1 MARHLVILS
10 RMKRLLWIGLFLLTA
25 LGARAQYDVAFT
37 NYWALQ
43 SFYNPAAT
51 GLDGLLN
58 VQAAYSMQMAGF
70 EDAPASM
77 YVGADMPVFFL
88 SPRHGMGVGFLN
100 DDVGLFKN
108 KKFFLQYAY
117 HQPLFGGKFSIGARA
132 GLLQNGFDGTD
143 LNVEHSSDPAFAS
156 SDVNGTGFDLD
167 VGLRYSYKQVWYVGV
182 SAMHCLGPTISLGDD
197 KIYEISIDPSL
208 YLAGGY
214 KLKFRQP
221 QYALMTNACL
231 RTDMQD
237 WRADITARLAYDGEK
252 HKLYGGVNYSP
263 TKSVAVMLGIDFHGI
278 NLGYSY
284 EMYTRGIGALNG
296 THELVLGY
304 QTDLDLFKKGK
315 NLHKSVRLL

>member
-1 MARHLVILS
+1 M
-10 RMKRLLWIGLFLLTA
+10 RMKRLLWIGLFLLTT
-25 LGARAQYDVAFT
+25 LGVRAQYDVAFT

-167 VGLRYSYKQVWYVGV
+167 VGFRYSYKQVWYVGV

>member
-88 SPRHGMGVGFLN
+88 SPKHGMGAGFLN
-100 DDVGLFKN
+100 DNMGLFKN
-108 KKFFLQYAY
+108 KKFYLQYAY
-117 HQPLFGGKFSIGARA
+117 HQPMFGGRFSIGARA
-132 GLLQNGFDGTD
+132 ALLQNGFDGTNLD
-143 LNVEHSSDPAFAS
+143 VIDPNDPVFAS
-156 SDVNGTGFDLD
+156 NEANGTGFDLD
-167 VGLRYSYKQVWYVGV
+167 VGLRYSYKQIWYVGV
-182 SAMHCLGPTISLGDD
+182 SATHCLSPSVSLGDD
-197 KIYEISIDPSL
+197 KIYEISIDPTL
-208 YLAGGY
+208 YLTGGY

-221 QYALMTNACL
+221 QYVLMTNAVL
-231 RTDMQD
+231 RTDLQD

-263 TKSVAVMLGIDFHGI
+263 TKSVAVLLGIDFHGV

-296 THELVLGY
+296 THELMLGY

>member
-1 MARHLVILS
+1 
-10 RMKRLLWIGLFLLTA
+10 
-25 LGARAQYDVAFT
+25 
-37 NYWALQ
+37 
-43 SFYNPAAT
+43 
-51 GLDGLLN
+51 
-58 VQAAYSMQMAGF
+58 
-70 EDAPASM
+70 
-77 YVGADMPVFFL
+77 
-88 SPRHGMGVGFLN
+88 MGVGFLN

>member
-1 MARHLVILS
+1 MTTRSVILI
-10 RMKRLLWIGLFLLTA
+10 RMKRLLWIGLFLLTT
-25 LGARAQYDVAFT
+25 LGVRAQYDVAFT

-58 VQAAYSMQMAGF
+58 VQAAYSMQMVGF

>member
-1 MARHLVILS
+1 MATRSVILI
-10 RMKRLLWIGLFLLTA
+10 RMKRLLWIGLFLLTT
-25 LGARAQYDVAFT
+25 LGVRAQYDVAFT

-167 VGLRYSYKQVWYVGV
+167 VGFRYSYKQVWYVGV

>member
-1 MARHLVILS
+1 MTIRSVILI
-10 RMKRLLWIGLFLLTA
+10 RMKRLLWIGLFLLTT
-25 LGARAQYDVAFT
+25 LGVRAQYDVAFT

-100 DDVGLFKN
+100 DDAGVFKN

-117 HQPLFGGKFSIGARA
+117 HQPMFGGRFSIGARA
-132 GLLQNGFDGTD
+132 GLLQDGFDGTD
-143 LNVEHSSDPAFAS
+143 LEVEHSNDPAFAS

-284 EMYTRGIGALNG
+284 EMYTRGIGAING